1 VISRPSFPACS
12 PPTGFDADPANVQA
26 LLDHFEC
33 LVAVNLLGLPAAVT
47 GTGFAG
53 GLPQSVQLVAPRY
66 REDVC
71 LAAAVLVEEA
81 CESACDPRRPPVTA
95 PTAVG

>member
-1 VISRPSFPACS
+1 M
-12 PPTGFDADPANVQA
+12 
-26 LLDHFEC
+26 
-33 LVAVNLLGLPAAVT
+33 T